1 MPERLQKCTA
11 FNVDLHGLP
20 VPGIVLRIASMAA
33 EKRFFGTLAEARF
46 PMRQNSQNPANKR
59 LEGIQY

>member
-1 MPERLQKCTA
+1 
-11 FNVDLHGLP
+11 
-20 VPGIVLRIASMAA
+20 MAA